1 MSDQI
6 TRRDFSVQSALALL
20 SGVTITISSC
30 GGGSSSGGPT
40 GPSNPGNPGSP
51 NNVQGA
57 VSDNHGHSVTISAAQ
72 LTAANDLVL
81 TLVGGDHPHTVA
93 LSGGEVAQIAAR
105 ARVSKLS
112 SGEAG
117 HSHTVTF
124 N

>member
-30 GGGSSSGGPT
+30 GGSSPGPT
-40 GPSNPGNPGSP
+40 NPSPNPGGQT
-51 NNVQGA
+51 NVQGA

-72 LTAANDLVL
+72 LSAANDLVL

-105 ARVSKLS
+105 TRVSKVS
-112 SGEAG
+112 SSDAG
-117 HSHTVTF
+117 HVHTVTF